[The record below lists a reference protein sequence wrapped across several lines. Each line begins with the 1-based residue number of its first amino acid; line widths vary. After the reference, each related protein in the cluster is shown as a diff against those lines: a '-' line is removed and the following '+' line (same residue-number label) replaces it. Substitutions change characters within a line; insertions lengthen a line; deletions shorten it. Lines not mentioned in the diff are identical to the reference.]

1 MYDPNSRN
9 WQKPHLGPD
18 SDPLGSNSGHHFF
31 NLAASFT
38 IYHDQLS
45 SCKISEKRMERHTNG
60 RMKERT
66 DGLTH

>member
-9 WQKPHLGPD
+9 QQKPHLGPD

-31 NLAASFT
+31 NLAASF
-38 IYHDQLS
+38 IINHDQLS
-45 SCKISEKRMERHTNG
+45 SGKISEKWMDRHTNG
-60 RMKERT
+60 QMKEWT